1 MEKLKEKTKQVKG
14 ITLIALVVTIIVL
27 LILAGVSIAML
38 TSDNGI
44 LTQANNV
51 KKQTEISSEKEAIQ
65 LTMINKEVSNN
76 SKYDIGRKLYKKTL
90 ENSNIW
96 DVIVINETQ
105 EKYDDGWRYIPKET
119 EVENY
124 GKTKYNWLV
133 NEDTG
138 EIIQLE
144 EGKYTELSYRD
155 ELAVTDGLV
164 FNVDSNNMD
173 NSDLTTW
180 GEGVSLHGFENNT
193 EEITNKGL
201 NFDGVDDYVEFKSTA
216 DYSKGFTLSFYGISY
231 MPSTFFSKQ
240 RGMETAY
247 SCRFSINSNK
257 FNFNTSQ
264 NRADSKWSSIYQN
277 GNLDIKCVYS
287 LKDIVYFDLTFD
299 AEKNEFK
306 LYKNNKCIDSDIVNE
321 GYWHGE
327 NGGKDIMED
336 DSIPCYIARA
346 AIGDKNGNI
355 DWRYGKLTLYSL
367 RLYNRPLN
375 ESELKSNYDKT
386 IAAHTIE
393 EQ

>member
-1 MEKLKEKTKQVKG
+1 MKRTNEKG
-14 ITLIALVVTIIVL
+14 ITLIALVLTIIVL
-27 LILAGVSIAML
+27 LILVGVSISML
-38 TSDNGI
+38 TGDNGI
-44 LTQANNV
+44 LGQATNA
-51 KKQTEISSEKEAIQ
+51 KEQTEISSEKEAIQ

-105 EKYDDGWRYIPKET
+105 EKYDDGWRYISKET

-144 EGKYTELSYRD
+144 EGKYTELSYKD
-155 ELAVTDGLV
+155 ELAVTEGLV

-180 GEGVSLHGFENNT
+180 GEGVSLHGFGDNT

-201 NFDGVDDYVEFKSTA
+201 NFDGNNDYVEFKSTA
-216 DYSKGFTLSFYGISY
+216 DYSKGFTLSFYGITNNGY
-231 MPSTFFSKQ
+231 QFFSKQ
-240 RGMETAY
+240 RENDVLY
-247 SCRFSINSNK
+247 SCRFALYNGG
-257 FNFNTSQ
+257 FGFNTSK
-264 NRADSKWSSIYQN
+264 NRADSKWSISNSDDDN
-277 GNLDIKCVYS
+277 GNLNIRCSYS
-287 LKDIVYFDLTFD
+287 FGEVAYFDLIFD

-306 LYKNNKCIDSDIVNE
+306 LYKNNEFIDSDVVNE

-327 NGGKDIMED
+327 NGGQQIMED
-336 DSIPCYIARA
+336 NTISCYLGRSYR
-346 AIGDKNGNI
+346 GNES
-355 DWRYGKLTLYSL
+355 DVGYKYSKLTLYSL

-375 ESELKSNYDKT
+375 ENELKNNYDKT
-386 IAAHTIE
+386 IAAHYLE
-393 EQ
+393 

>member
-27 LILAGVSIAML
+27 LILAGVSISML
-38 TSDNGI
+38 TGDKGI
-44 LTQANNV
+44 LGQANNA

-138 EIIQLE
+138 EFVQLE
-144 EGKYTELSYRD
+144 EGKYTELSYKD

-173 NSDLTTW
+173 NNDLTTW
-180 GEGVSLHGFENNT
+180 GEGVSLHGFEDNT

-201 NFDGVDDYVEFKSTA
+201 NFDGKNDYVEFKSTA
-216 DYSKGFTLSFYGISY
+216 DYSKGFTLSFYGIANNNYS
-231 MPSTFFSKQ
+231 FFSKQ
-240 RGMETAY
+240 REDDVFY
-247 SCRFSINSNK
+247 SCRFAIGK
-257 FNFNTSQ
+257 DVFEFNTSK
-264 NRADSKWSSIYQN
+264 NRADSKWSIDDAEDN
-277 GNLDIKCVYS
+277 GNLRIPCSYS
-287 LKDIVYFDLTFD
+287 SGDVAYFDLIFD

-306 LYKNNKCIDSDIVNE
+306 LYENNKLIDSDIVNE

-327 NGGKDIMED
+327 NGGKQIMED
-336 DSIPCYIARA
+336 KSISCNIARSFA
-346 AIGDKNGNI
+346 GASPNAK
-355 DWRYGKLTLYSL
+355 YSYCKLTLYSL

-386 IAAHTIE
+386 IAHIL
-393 EQ
+393 